1 MFLIVLAYIINLMTV
16 VNKFAPL
23 KPRKFWQLPKQL
35 FFNHETSDWYQWE
48 KRGLFGFSING
59 GRKKQRIKEIEK
71 ERKKEKRKKE
81 RKKKID
87 NLHSIFTLFL
97 ISNHDWQYFC
107 GLFCFDQS
115 LENEGY
121 QLWHAK
127 AREKASANP
136 INKLSL

>member
-71 ERKKEKRKKE
+71 ERKKEKRKE
-81 RKKKID
+81 RKKEKD
-87 NLHSIFTLFL
+87 WHSQFYFYFVSYLKSRLTIFLWSFLFWSIL
-97 ISNHDWQYFC
+97 GKW
-107 GLFCFDQS
+107 
-115 LENEGY
+115 
-121 QLWHAK
+121 
-127 AREKASANP
+127 R
-136 INKLSL
+136 LSIVTRKGQRKG